1 MSRPIKMRCV
11 QGPQVVTEFMPNA
24 KLPWG
29 QSEIIF
35 PVEGLEG
42 VGLGDFEGL
51 DRESAAARMNVSPQ
65 TFGKVL
71 GSKVVILSFHPG
83 IAGERAAVGVGA
95 LFERR

>member
-1 MSRPIKMRCV
+1 MS
-11 QGPQVVTEFMPNA
+11 
-24 KLPWG
+24 
-29 QSEIIF
+29 
-35 PVEGLEG
+35 
-42 VGLGDFEGL
+42 DFEGL
-51 DRESAAARMNVSPQ
+51 DHESAAARMNVSPQ